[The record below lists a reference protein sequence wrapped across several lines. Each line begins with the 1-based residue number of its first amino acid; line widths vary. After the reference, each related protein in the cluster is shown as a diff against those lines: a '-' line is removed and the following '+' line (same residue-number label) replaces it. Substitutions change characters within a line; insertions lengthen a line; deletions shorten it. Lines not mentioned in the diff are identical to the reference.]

1 MRRERYAKVLNSP
14 LRSEHDP
21 VFLRWEMWS
30 RLAWLWATAVR
41 LPMPPNP
48 RGLVPGAPPGA
59 CVVGF
64 GDSIAAGVGV
74 ESQADGLLA
83 RFSGE
88 IAAGRA
94 IHWESFAVS
103 GATADVLDP
112 QIERAGGAEADYV
125 LLSCGVNDVLRSRP
139 LGRFHSA
146 IARFHDRARR
156 RWPRA
161 RLVHAGIPSFA
172 AFPALHGRLGCFLDR
187 RARDYVT
194 AAKRAATDAGAIY
207 AEFPADVQDR
217 HFARDGFHAGPDGCI
232 AWARS
237 IRRLLE
243 TSEVPSAAPSMS
255 VAPAR

>member
-139 LGRFHSA
+139 LGALPQRDRPLPRSGSA
-146 IARFHDRARR
+146 PMAARAPRARR
-156 RWPRA
+156 DPVVRGLPGAARPAGLLPRPTGA
-161 RLVHAGIPSFA
+161 RLRHRGEACGDRRGSDLCGIPGGRPGP
-172 AFPALHGRLGCFLDR
+172 AFCA
-187 RARDYVT
+187 
-194 AAKRAATDAGAIY
+194 
-207 AEFPADVQDR
+207 
-217 HFARDGFHAGPDGCI
+217 
-232 AWARS
+232 
-237 IRRLLE
+237 
-243 TSEVPSAAPSMS
+243 
-255 VAPAR
+255 